1 MSSSDNSNNNNFLV
15 REAMPSDWRAIADLH
30 LQSWRSAYREILTDE
45 YLDGEA
51 ADERARTWRER
62 IGDGVPPCR
71 GTFVAE
77 RERQLVGFVNVELQ
91 AEYAEKWGP
100 RVENLH
106 SHPQCKGQGIGR
118 RLLKRGAQW
127 VEEKL
132 PGSAIH
138 LYVFEKNAAARA
150 FYRHMGAREVER
162 IAVHM
167 PDGRDLPEYICWWSS
182 ARQLAGL

>member
-1 MSSSDNSNNNNFLV
+1 MSSSNSSNNNNFLV
-15 REAMPSDWRAIADLH
+15 REAVPDDWRAIADLH

-45 YLDGEA
+45 YLDDEA
-51 ADERARTWRER
+51 PDERARTWRER
-62 IGDGVPPCR
+62 IGSGVPPFR

-77 RERQLVGFVNVELQ
+77 RESQLVGFINVELQ

-106 SHPQCKGQGIGR
+106 SHPECKGQGIGR
-118 RLLKRGAQW
+118 RLLMRGAQW

-132 PGSAIH
+132 PGSAVH
-138 LYVFEKNAAARA
+138 LYVYEKNAAARA

-162 IAVHM
+162 IAVHT
-167 PDGRDLPEYICWWSS
+167 PDGRALPEYICWWPS